1 MSYASDASGL
11 NVKNVLRRATFS
23 SCGLILETITR
34 KSIERPTKNEIRKN
48 ALTASRLSRHTPMD
62 LAWQESGQFQLP
74 IMKNACTRT
83 KSPTSTLLAA
93 SFKES
98 DCELT
103 VTHHNNYLTK
113 EIT

>member
-1 MSYASDASGL
+1 
-11 NVKNVLRRATFS
+11 
-23 SCGLILETITR
+23 
-34 KSIERPTKNEIRKN
+34 
-48 ALTASRLSRHTPMD
+48 MD
-62 LAWQESGQFQLP
+62 LAWQESDQFQLP